1 MPLRRPKRG
10 GVCTLPRYCWVP
22 PARGQL
28 SSTPRRLVKFF
39 NTVPTIYPSAK
50 CASCLDT
57 GVAESNGSILCC
69 LPYIF
74 PRVFLGDNS
83 FLFRSIHFNSFL
95 FIIFFYVFS
104 HFILSN
110 LVNEAIRRAPTRS
123 LAKLIQALN
132 DVSITALYLS
142 SLTLP
147 LALDHIFSPPFPF
160 YLNDL

>member
-1 MPLRRPKRG
+1 MRWTTVASCPCVGRNA

-28 SSTPRRLVKFF
+28 SSTPRRLVNSSKRSLL
-39 NTVPTIYPSAK
+39 YPSTK

-74 PRVFLGDNS
+74 PRVFLGD
-83 FLFRSIHFNSFL
+83 
-95 FIIFFYVFS
+95 IFFVSFNTFQFVPI
-104 HFILSN
+104 HHLLFFFLSN
-110 LVNEAIRRAPTRS
+110 LVNEAIWRAPTRS
-123 LAKLIQALN
+123 LAKVIQAL
-132 DVSITALYLS
+132 DDLSITILYLS

-147 LALDHIFSPPFPF
+147 LIRSYFQPPFPF